1 MQKMPSTEQG
11 AMAKQKLA
19 EARGLRE
26 KAKRRRML
34 RTKGKTTLRTLPNGT
49 RVYVRDR
56 KDRFGRLG
64 KGSASD
70 AVRLIRTS
78 LGLSQIEFARLTGYS
93 LRSVA
98 GWEIGRPLSPSAR
111 QKIAETQRLGYALAQ
126 IIPAKE
132 LGTLLRTP
140 NPAFEGQGPIQIIER
155 GESDRIWR
163 MIFQIDAN
171 VAS

>member
-1 MQKMPSTEQG
+1 
-11 AMAKQKLA
+11 MAKQKIA
-19 EARGLRE
+19 EVRGRRE
-26 KAKRRRML
+26 KAKRRSAL
-34 RTKGKTTLRTLPNGT
+34 RAKSKRTLRTLPDGT
-49 RVYVRDR
+49 RVDARDR
-56 KDRFGRLG
+56 KDRLGRPR
-64 KGSASD
+64 KGATTKT
-70 AVRLIRTS
+70 VRTIRNS

-111 QKIAETQRLGYALAQ
+111 QKIAETQRIGHALAQ
-126 IIPAKE
+126 IIPAKDVGE
-132 LGTLLRTP
+132 WLRTP